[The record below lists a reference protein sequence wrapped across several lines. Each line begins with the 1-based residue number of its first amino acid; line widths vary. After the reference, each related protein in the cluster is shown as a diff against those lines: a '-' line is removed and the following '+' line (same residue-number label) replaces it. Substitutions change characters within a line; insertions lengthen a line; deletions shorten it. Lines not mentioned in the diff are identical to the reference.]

1 MALVARK
8 DKPQFF
14 IDSRSPTF
22 PRQLRYAVLLYSEDL
37 FGSVLLVDQFYWLEV
52 YYNGLNENCFQL
64 RNIICKAIST
74 CADILA
80 YNKDAIIAQVTVS
93 CQQKHISS
101 VHDNKLHPVVL
112 SMDKDPPVIRCSI
125 EKELPTLR
133 LTDERRTCWL
143 IGKVKSKLWYSVLL
157 NVCFNRPCKYI
168 KESN

>member
-1 MALVARK
+1 MALVSKR

-37 FGSVLLVDQFYWLEV
+37 FGSVLLVDRFYWLEI
-52 YYNGLNENCFQL
+52 YYNGLSENCFQL

-80 YNKDAIIAQVTVS
+80 YNKDAIIAQVTVP

-112 SMDKDPPVIRCSI
+112 SMDKDPPIIRCSI

-133 LTDERRTCWL
+133 LTDERQTCWL
-143 IGKVKSKLWYSVLL
+143 IGKIKSIYKVWYSNLL
-157 NVCFNRPCKYI
+157 NVCFNRP
-168 KESN
+168 

>member
-1 MALVARK
+1 MVAIVSRQ
-8 DKPQFF
+8 DKPRFF

-52 YYNGLNENCFQL
+52 YYNGLSENCFQL

-74 CADILA
+74 YADILA
-80 YNKDAIIAQVTVS
+80 YDKDAIIVLVTVP

-101 VHDNKLHPVVL
+101 VHGNKLHPVVL
-112 SMDKDPPVIRCSI
+112 SMDKDPPVIRSSI

-133 LTDERRTCWL
+133 LTDERQTCWL
-143 IGKVKSKLWYSVLL
+143 IG
-157 NVCFNRPCKYI
+157 
-168 KESN
+168 